1 MATQYAFGKIVT
13 NGLVLSL
20 DAADK
25 NSYVSGSTTWNDLT
39 GNGWGGSLIG
49 SASFNS
55 GPDRFDTNCTT
66 ITDIGYLSTS
76 SQLTFA
82 DASSYTF
89 DFWVKMRANAEV
101 TGHSLLGRGSTNP
114 WLPIYTG
121 TTTGFSWN
129 LRFRDSVG
137 TYNIFTTISDT
148 NIQNWTNITI
158 TADTSRNLS
167 LYVNGVFRE
176 TIVLTTSLFYVSRI
190 AGGYSS
196 GGNLYNFQGSMSTAK
211 FYNTTLSAAEIL
223 QNYNAQKSRFG
234 LT

>member
-1 MATQYAFGKIVT
+1 MATQYAFGKVVT
-13 NGLVLSL
+13 NGLVLAL
-20 DAADK
+20 DAADR
-25 NSYVSGSTTWNDLT
+25 NSYVSGSTTWNDLS

-49 SASFNS
+49 SASFS
-55 GPDRFDTNCTT
+55 SDSDRFDTNCTT
-66 ITDIGYLSTS
+66 ITNIGYLSTS

-89 DFWVKMRANAEV
+89 DFWVKMRDNAEV
-101 TGHSLLGRGSTNP
+101 SANSLLGRGASSP

-121 TTTGFSWN
+121 TTTGFSWY
-129 LRFRDSVG
+129 LRFRDSAA
-137 TYNIFTTISDT
+137 TYNNFTTISDT

-196 GGNLYNFQGSMSTAK
+196 GANQYNFQGSIASSK
-211 FYNTTLSAAEIL
+211 FYNTALSATEVL
-223 QNYNAQKSRFG
+223 QNYDAQKSRFG
-234 LT
+234 LI

>member
-1 MATQYAFGKIVT
+1 MYTGPNIVSD
-13 NGLVLSL
+13 GLVLVV
-20 DAADK
+20 DAANTK
-25 NSYVSGSTTWNDLT
+25 SYLTGSTTWNDLT

-49 SASFNS
+49 SASVNS